1 MRKTISKEWMG
12 RRTDEVHAYLSPART
27 PIPSVI
33 TSFNPSAQ
41 WYIKFLDSVNLRCKV
56 INLGA
61 GVKRIVHV
69 ENICPHCKGKGTI

>member
-1 MRKTISKEWMG
+1 MRKRISEQWME
-12 RRTDEVHAYLSPART
+12 RRKAEVNDYLSPAEI

-41 WYIKFLDSVNLRCKV
+41 WYIKYLDSKNLKCKV

-69 ENICPHCKGKGTI
+69 ENICPHCKGKGVI